1 MTARWSRDQLLRR
14 GAFGGGALVLSSSAV
29 AALAG
34 RASAATPP
42 DTDLAYLRLLIGA
55 ELLAA
60 DFQAQALASGKLGRP
75 ATAAVKKMAADEQAH
90 YEGLAQLLTAAGQV
104 PATADDIDFV
114 YPRGSFASSASTLK
128 LAAQIETLVLGTYL
142 GAIEN
147 VQTPEL
153 RLPIGQIAAN
163 EAQHVGA
170 LAALAGRAAIGR
182 AFAPSLTID
191 AASAALDRFES

>member
-1 MTARWSRDQLLRR
+1 MRR
-14 GAFGGGALVLSSSAV
+14 GAVGGGALVLSGSVV

-34 RASAATPP
+34 RAAAATIP
-42 DTDLAYLRLLIGA
+42 DADLAYLRLLIGA

-60 DFQAQALASGKLGRP
+60 DFQTQALASGKLSRQS
-75 ATAAVKKMAADEQAH
+75 ATAIRKMAADEKAH
-90 YEGLAQLLTAAGQV
+90 YAGLAQLLTAAGQV

-114 YPRGSFASSASTLK
+114 YARGSFASSTSILK

-170 LAALAGRAAIGR
+170 VAVLAGRNAIGR
-182 AFAPSLTID
+182 AFAASLSID